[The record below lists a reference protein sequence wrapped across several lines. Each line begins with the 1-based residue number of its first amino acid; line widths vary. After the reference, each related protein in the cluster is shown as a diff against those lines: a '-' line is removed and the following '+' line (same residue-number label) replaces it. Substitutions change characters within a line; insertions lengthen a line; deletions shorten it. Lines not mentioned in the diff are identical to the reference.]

1 MQYIFLSH
9 DVDWRRQ
16 GPSIEHILS
25 RKDRFDAELF
35 EKTKP
40 EDLYRN
46 IPEYM
51 ELEEKFGVRST
62 FFFRTFYENGD
73 VLDYEDDIKQLQK
86 SNWEIGLHTEPS
98 SVGNTEKIQQEKQKL
113 ESITGKPV
121 VGNRVHFLKYDKEM
135 FFRLQQLGFL
145 YDSSIRYSKDRI
157 DENEMGFTKID
168 GIFEFPVTL
177 MDAYLF
183 THMKIKEEEI
193 IPIFQKTLDLSRST
207 YNSRDYHVISVIWH
221 DNVLKMKGGR
231 MYKQILEFLTSQDD
245 VEIKRGVDL
254 VKIFS

>member
-16 GPSIEHILS
+16 GQSIEHILS
-25 RKDRFDAELF
+25 RKDRFDAKLF

-86 SNWEIGLHTEPS
+86 SNWEIGLHTDPS
-98 SVGNTEKIQQEKQKL
+98 SIDDLDKIRLEKEKL
-113 ESITGKPV
+113 ESITGKQII
-121 VGNRVHFLKYDKEM
+121 GNRVHFLNYNPELPNKLEK
-135 FFRLQQLGFL
+135 LGFN
-145 YDSSIRYSKDRI
+145 YDSSLRHSKDRI
-157 DENEMGFTKID
+157 DEKEMGYSRIH
-168 GIFEFPVTL
+168 GIIEFPVTL

-183 THMKIKEEEI
+183 TYMKIREEKI
-193 IPIFQKTLDLSRST
+193 ISEFQKTLDLGRSLSE
-207 YNSRDYHVISVIWH
+207 NNVISVIWH
-221 DNVLKMKGGR
+221 ENVLKMKGGR
-231 MYKQILEFLTSQDD
+231 VYKQILEFLTSQDD
-245 VEIKRGVDL
+245 VEIKRGIDL
-254 VKIFS
+254 VKILK

>member
-16 GPSIEHILS
+16 GPPLEHILS
-25 RKDRFDAELF
+25 RKDRFEAELF

-46 IPEYM
+46 IPDYM
-51 ELEEKFGVRST
+51 EIEEKFNVRST

-73 VLDYEDDIKQLQK
+73 VLDYEDDIKELQK
-86 SNWEIGLHTEPS
+86 SNWEIGLHTKPS
-98 SVGNTEKIQQEKQKL
+98 SIDYLDKIRSEKEKL
-113 ESITGKPV
+113 ESITGRKII
-121 VGNRVHFLKYDKEM
+121 GNRVHFLNYNLELLNKLEK
-135 FFRLQQLGFL
+135 LGFS
-145 YDSSIRYSKDRI
+145 YDSSLRHSKDKI
-157 DENEMGFTKID
+157 DEKEMGYSKID

-183 THMKIKEEEI
+183 TYMKIKEEKI
-193 IPIFQKTLDLSRST
+193 ISEFQKTLDIGRHLSED
-207 YNSRDYHVISVIWH
+207 NVISVIWH

-231 MYKQILEFLTSQDD
+231 MYRQILEFLTAQDD
-245 VEIKRGVDL
+245 VKIKRGIDL
-254 VKIFS
+254 VKILK

>member
-9 DVDWRRQ
+9 DVDWRKQ
-16 GPSIEHILS
+16 GPPLEHILS
-25 RKDRFDAELF
+25 RKDRFEPELF

-51 ELEEKFGVRST
+51 EIEEKFDIRST

-86 SNWEIGLHTEPS
+86 SNWEIGLHTDPS
-98 SVGNTEKIQQEKQKL
+98 SIDDLDKIRLEKEKL
-113 ESITGKPV
+113 ESITGKQII
-121 VGNRVHFLKYDKEM
+121 GNRVHFLNYNLELPNKLEK
-135 FFRLQQLGFL
+135 LGFI
-145 YDSSIRYSKDRI
+145 YDSSLRHSKDRI
-157 DENEMGFTKID
+157 DEKEMGYSRIH
-168 GIFEFPVTL
+168 GIIEFPVTL

-183 THMKIKEEEI
+183 TYMKIREEKI
-193 IPIFQKTLDLSRST
+193 ISEFQKTLDLGRSLSE
-207 YNSRDYHVISVIWH
+207 NNVISVIWH
-221 DNVLKMKGGR
+221 ENVLKMKGGR

-245 VEIKRGVDL
+245 VEIKRGIDL
-254 VKIFS
+254 VKILK